1 MRSLNG
7 MSVLVTGGGSGIG
20 EGCARYFAAKGARVT
35 ISGRREDALKR
46 VASSIGARCAFAAS
60 DVTSGTGRAR
70 MLEAAL
76 SHGAGK
82 LDVLINNAGNI
93 LHGDLESFGA
103 EALEGIFSSNVIGPM
118 LLTGQALPHL
128 EKTQGAVMFVG
139 SVHTRCAFPGRAP
152 YAATKGAVQV
162 LTRVLAG
169 EFAPKR
175 VRVNCV
181 IPGAVPTEINVRA
194 GAFDEAGARAFYASV
209 ASAHPLGRVG
219 TSTEIAEAMEY
230 LVCAEWTTGAILDVD
245 GGMGLGLSR
254 I

>member
-1 MRSLNG
+1 MRSLNA

-20 EGCARYFAAKGARVT
+20 EGCARHFAAKGARVT
-35 ISGRREDALKR
+35 ITGRREDALQR
-46 VASSIGARCAFAAS
+46 VAASIGAACAFATA
-60 DVTSGTGRAR
+60 DVTSEAGRAH
-70 MLEAAL
+70 MLATAL
-76 SHGAGK
+76 RHGDGK

-93 LHGDLESFGA
+93 LHGNLESFGA
-103 EALEGIFSSNVIGPM
+103 PELEGIFSSNVIGPM

-194 GAFDEAGARAFYASV
+194 GALDEAGAAAFYASLA
-209 ASAHPLGRVG
+209 ASHPLGRVG

>member
-20 EGCARYFAAKGARVT
+20 EGCARHFAARGARVT
-35 ISGRREDALKR
+35 ISGRREDALQR
-46 VASSIGARCAFAAS
+46 VASSIGAACAFATS
-60 DVTSGTGRAR
+60 DITSEAGRAQ
-70 MLEAAL
+70 MLETAL
-76 SHGAGK
+76 RHGGGK

-93 LHGDLESFGA
+93 LHGNLESFS
-103 EALEGIFSSNVIGPM
+103 EQALEGIFSSNVIGPM

-194 GAFDEAGARAFYASV
+194 GAFDAAGAEAFYASV
-209 ASAHPLGRVG
+209 ASSHPLGRVG